1 MARKFWQSLS
11 PHREGKKG
19 AHPIPV
25 DKTVKRGGMREDTLL
40 KEDHIQEP
48 LLTTLVQEHV
58 KPWCMY
64 IHIHIHSNLVLNLL
78 IFIGDVNITQPC
90 PYDLSSPIPK
100 REMKGRVGRG
110 ESLRTTS
117 IQQLL
122 HVSNK
127 HCISN

>member
-48 LLTTLVQEHV
+48 LLTTLWS
-58 KPWCMY
+58 KNMWNPGACTFTF
-64 IHIHIHSNLVLNLL
+64 
-78 IFIGDVNITQPC
+78 IFTP
-90 PYDLSSPIPK
+90 
-100 REMKGRVGRG
+100 
-110 ESLRTTS
+110 T
-117 IQQLL
+117 
-122 HVSNK
+122 
-127 HCISN
+127 